1 MTHAK
6 FLEQT
11 IAEIAEELPGF
22 DQLDRGTQQNLR
34 ELADQYFHDEYVPRL
49 EGRINLARYEA
60 SLEEKTEQDREYIA
74 EQAAFLRSCIIR
86 AQRSAYSHLL
96 EKFQELQDV
105 VDRPGG
111 SGSTA
116 VG

>member
-49 EGRINLARYEA
+49 EGRINLPRYEA
-60 SLEEKTEQDREYIA
+60 ALEEKTEQDREYIA

-86 AQRSAYSHLL
+86 AQRSAYSHLM
-96 EKFQELQDV
+96 EKFAGL
-105 VDRPGG
+105 
-111 SGSTA
+111 SGQTD
-116 VG
+116 